1 MSKPQCS
8 SRKGGMLMLFFH
20 WVMVSEQ
27 LPLNRHSGSVGKGNY
42 WVYLH
47 KYQWA
52 RQAELHQPE
61 SAINETRH
69 HQQSFLAY
77 LGDCILMKKKKKTGL
92 FAALSG
98 RGCQQPGEGKKKR
111 KWNAPRLF
119 LHPGKCTVFSLN
131 NKTRKNKK

>member
-8 SRKGGMLMLFFH
+8 SRKGGMLMLSFH

-27 LPLNRHSGSVGKGNY
+27 LPLNRHSGSVCKGNY

-52 RQAELHQPE
+52 GQAELHQPE

-77 LGDCILMKKKKKTGL
+77 LGDWILMGKKTTKTTGF
-92 FAALSG
+92 FAALNG
-98 RGCQQPGEGKKKR
+98 RGCQQPGEGKKK
-111 KWNAPRLF
+111 KENEMHLGYFCIQESVHPF
-119 LHPGKCTVFSLN
+119 L
-131 NKTRKNKK
+131 